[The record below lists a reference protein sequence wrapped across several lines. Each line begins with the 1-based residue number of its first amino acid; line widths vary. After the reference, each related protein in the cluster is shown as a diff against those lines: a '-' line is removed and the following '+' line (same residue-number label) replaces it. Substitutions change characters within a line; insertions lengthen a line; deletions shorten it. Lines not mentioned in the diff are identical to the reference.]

1 MISFGY
7 GITRASVWT
16 RPLTIYSSD
25 KNIGDSMGRPT
36 KYIDDM
42 PERVIALMSQGA
54 SLVEVAADLGVSRA
68 TLSKWQDD
76 DEKPGFVEAIK
87 SGIELSEAW
96 WMREGREALRDR
108 QFNHGLWYMN
118 MKNRFGWSDK
128 QQVEHSGETGF
139 IRIIMPNGD

>member
-1 MISFGY
+1 
-7 GITRASVWT
+7 
-16 RPLTIYSSD
+16 
-25 KNIGDSMGRPT
+25 MGRPT
-36 KYIDDM
+36 KYTDDM

-87 SGIELSEAW
+87 GGIELSEAW

-139 IRIIMPNGD
+139 IRIIMPNGY